1 MSLVKIGL
9 YTWFVSLVLS
19 QLCIIVVIID
29 VVLRRLCTLRLE
41 HRQAEEPPTRTPRAN
56 KNVAWPNKQ
65 L

>member
-19 QLCIIVVIID
+19 QLYTIAVIID

-41 HRQAEEPPTRTPRAN
+41 YRQAEEPASDTNPN
-56 KNVAWPNKQ
+56 KNVAWPNQQ